1 MLSKAMM
8 LRYTANLLVA
18 GLFFL
23 GFLHSFEVI
32 LPARAID
39 GEYLTVCLLWVVSA
53 NDRLFGDIQFV
64 LHFTYSFY
72 VGL

>member
-1 MLSKAMM
+1 MM
-8 LRYTANLLVA
+8 RYTANVLVA

-39 GEYLTVCLLWVVSA
+39 GEYPLVCLVWAVSA
-53 NDRLFGDIQFV
+53 NDSLFDWRHSVCCAFHV
-64 LHFTYSFY
+64 
-72 VGL
+72 